1 MKKNL
6 FLTGASGFLGSR
18 VLAELLKYER
28 FNVTASSRHGN
39 HFEPSAR
46 LTIKKID
53 SELDNVDWF
62 SMIQKHDVVIHCIAK
77 AHSATPQDSL
87 ASFRLINTTSTLNL
101 ASQSAKA
108 GVEKFIF
115 ISSIGVNGVS
125 NTSPFNYDDTPAP
138 QDNYAVSKLEA
149 EVGLRKISAE
159 TGMEVVIIR
168 APLVYGPNA
177 PGNFGKL
184 MWLVH
189 KNLPLPLGRI
199 NNKRSFV
206 FVDNLVDLIITCI
219 DHPRAAGHVFL
230 VSDDHDVSTTK
241 LLRSMACAAGK
252 TPWLIPVP
260 LTWLNGF
267 ANIIGKRTTLDKL
280 CGNLQVDVTH
290 TKEVLGWHPPV
301 SFEDGI
307 RRCFQGN

>member
-1 MKKNL
+1 
-6 FLTGASGFLGSR
+6 
-18 VLAELLKYER
+18 
-28 FNVTASSRHGN
+28 
-39 HFEPSAR
+39 
-46 LTIKKID
+46 
-53 SELDNVDWF
+53 
-62 SMIQKHDVVIHCIAK
+62 
-77 AHSATPQDSL
+77 
-87 ASFRLINTTSTLNL
+87 
-101 ASQSAKA
+101 
-108 GVEKFIF
+108 
-115 ISSIGVNGVS
+115 
-125 NTSPFNYDDTPAP
+125 
-138 QDNYAVSKLEA
+138 
-149 EVGLRKISAE
+149 
-159 TGMEVVIIR
+159 MEVVIIR